1 MRIGAAGVMARAFIR
16 ASVAPGIG
24 ASSLA
29 TPSAASAAPPA
40 SAAAAQSATTLDQ
53 KTIPTP
59 ELFDGAAVCGPMLTK
74 RLSRS
79 RLRQDG
85 GSGRGFRAPR
95 DDAAQTLG
103 DDRDLLLL
111 HPVLAL
117 GVSGRPAAAGR
128 RAAPPRPASAEALRL
143 PGRGAADRWRADPD
157 AAEAA
162 ARLSRRRARP
172 LAPAPRHAAEPDA
185 ALLSDGEPGA
195 GLE

>member
-24 ASSLA
+24 ASSLV

-40 SAAAAQSATTLDQ
+40 SAAAAQSATNLDQ

-59 ELFDGAAVCGPMLTK
+59 ERIFDGTAVCGPMLTK

-85 GSGRGFRAPR
+85 GSPARLPGVADLGHGQVKAV
-95 DDAAQTLG
+95 QTLG

-117 GVSGRPAAAGR
+117 GVSCRPAAAGR
-128 RAAPPRPASAEALRL
+128 RAAPPRSASAEALRL
-143 PGRGAADRWRADPD
+143 PGRGAADRRRADPD
-157 AAEAA
+157 APEAA
-162 ARLSRRRARP
+162 ARLSRGARP

-185 ALLSDGEPGA
+185 ALLSDG
-195 GLE
+195 

>member
-1 MRIGAAGVMARAFIR
+1 MARAFIS

-24 ASSLA
+24 ASSLE

-40 SAAAAQSATTLDQ
+40 SAAVAQSATTLDQ

-59 ELFDGAAVCGPMLTK
+59 ERIFDGAAVCGPMLTK

-85 GSGRGFRAPR
+85 GLRARPWSGRRRRTRP
-95 DDAAQTLG
+95 QTLG

-117 GVSGRPAAAGR
+117 GVCRRPAAAGR
-128 RAAPPRPASAEALRL
+128 
-143 PGRGAADRWRADPD
+143 
-157 AAEAA
+157 
-162 ARLSRRRARP
+162 
-172 LAPAPRHAAEPDA
+172 
-185 ALLSDGEPGA
+185 
-195 GLE
+195 

>member
-1 MRIGAAGVMARAFIR
+1 MRIGAAGVMARAFIS
-16 ASVAPGIG
+16 AIVAPGIG
-24 ASSLA
+24 AGSLA

-59 ELFDGAAVCGPMLTK
+59 ERIFDGAAVCGPMLTK

-85 GSGRGFRAPR
+85 GSGRGFPASRISAMVRAPR

-117 GVSGRPAAAGR
+117 GVSGRPAA
-128 RAAPPRPASAEALRL
+128 
-143 PGRGAADRWRADPD
+143 
-157 AAEAA
+157 
-162 ARLSRRRARP
+162 
-172 LAPAPRHAAEPDA
+172 
-185 ALLSDGEPGA
+185 
-195 GLE
+195 

>member
-85 GSGRGFRAPR
+85 GSRARLPGVA
-95 DDAAQTLG
+95 DLG
-103 DDRDLLLL
+103 
-111 HPVLAL
+111 HGP
-117 GVSGRPAAAGR
+117 GAAGR
-128 RAAPPRPASAEALRL
+128 RGLN
-143 PGRGAADRWRADPD
+143 
-157 AAEAA
+157 
-162 ARLSRRRARP
+162 AR
-172 LAPAPRHAAEPDA
+172 
-185 ALLSDGEPGA
+185 
-195 GLE
+195 